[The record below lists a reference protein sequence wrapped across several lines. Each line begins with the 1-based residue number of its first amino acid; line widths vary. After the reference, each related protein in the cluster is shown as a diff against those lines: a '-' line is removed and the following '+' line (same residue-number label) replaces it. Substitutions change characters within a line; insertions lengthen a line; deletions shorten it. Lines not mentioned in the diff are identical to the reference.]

1 MNALQTTT
9 QPVTTLALGCP
20 AAGCGIVADAI
31 SCSSPPVQGLPS
43 LNSESTEPALG
54 DNGERV
60 VPVVPV
66 RLPEWTSDVPPS
78 QSCENCI
85 VGYLGD
91 LQCGAGAEGFG

>member
-1 MNALQTTT
+1 MPSKLRLSLLPRLHWVARQQAVASLQM
-9 QPVTTLALGCP
+9 Q
-20 AAGCGIVADAI
+20 
-31 SCSSPPVQGLPS
+31 SHCSSLPVQGLPS

-60 VPVVPV
+60 VQVVPV